1 MDLLRPETKEWFP
14 VAVLALVELAVLVF
28 LTFHGKSRRRSR
40 LRDANPGPVEVVSR
54 QGSDSVLREIA
65 RLCSGEDLDESL
77 IKQMT
82 AEDRALFDVSI
93 IDILNES
100 SREEQLRLRSALVK
114 YGYDEQC
121 ARRVL
126 SEHFSEQMRASALLG
141 LLRPQR
147 RDDSIERE

>member
-14 VAVLALVELAVLVF
+14 VAALALVDLAVLVF
-28 LTFHGKSRRRSR
+28 LTFHGKLRRRSR
-40 LRDANPGPVEVVSR
+40 LTDANPGSVEVVSC
-54 QGSDSVLREIA
+54 QGSDSVFRGIA

-93 IDILNES
+93 IDTLNRS
-100 SREEQLRLRSALVK
+100 PREVQLRLRAALIK

-126 SEHFSEQMRASALLG
+126 SEHFSEQVRASALLS
-141 LLRPQR
+141 LLRPQQG
-147 RDDSIERE
+147 DDSAGPD